1 MPIRKGTDIA
11 YISHPMAVASR
22 VDVWGGDE
30 NQFSAALL
38 HDVVENG
45 GICYRDVIEIRFG
58 QAVVDIVMDCSDAAP
73 QAGEE
78 KGDWLT
84 RKTDY
89 LQHLETVSE
98 AELLASAADNWHNL
112 PSILSDRRCSLR
124 ALYQTGSEP

>member
-11 YISHPMAVASR
+11 YISHPMAVTSR

-45 GICYRDVIEIRFG
+45 GICYRDVIESRFG

-73 QAGEE
+73 QAGEK
-78 KGDWLT
+78 KG
-84 RKTDY
+84 
-89 LQHLETVSE
+89 
-98 AELLASAADNWHNL
+98 
-112 PSILSDRRCSLR
+112 I
-124 ALYQTGSEP
+124 G